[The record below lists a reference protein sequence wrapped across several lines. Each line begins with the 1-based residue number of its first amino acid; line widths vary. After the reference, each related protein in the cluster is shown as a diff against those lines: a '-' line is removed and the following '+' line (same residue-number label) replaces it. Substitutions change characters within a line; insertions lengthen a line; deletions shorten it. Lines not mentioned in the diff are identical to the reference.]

1 MKLTTITNISVDGVI
16 QGGGGPD
23 EDRRGG
29 FERGGWLTPFV
40 DAETAEF
47 TGHKYEDAAA
57 FLLGRWTYDVF
68 ANYWGTMPPESN
80 PIAAGLN
87 THPKYVVSN
96 TLTDPGWTNTTVLTG
111 ETVKPKIA
119 ELKASAG
126 GELLVP
132 GGGILHRWLLA
143 NRLVDELTLLIYP
156 VIVGQGTRLFP
167 TDGIDAAL
175 ELLSSRSTPKGVTI
189 QTYRPAGPPEYATAS
204 PNPVE

>member
-1 MKLTTITNISVDGVI
+1 MS
-16 QGGGGPD
+16 
-23 EDRRGG
+23 
-29 FERGGWLTPFV
+29 
-40 DAETAEF
+40 
-47 TGHKYEDAAA
+47 
-57 FLLGRWTYDVF
+57 
-68 ANYWGTMPPESN
+68 PESN